1 MFGALKL
8 HGPVLTTVDEDNNL
22 NGVRSNPYTWARKHN
37 VIYIDNPVGA
47 GGGYLVLN
55 MIVSTQCFA
64 GFSFSDKLP
73 TTHDEVADNLYEF
86 LQQWFQLFPEYQ
98 VWF

>member
-22 NGVRSNPYTWARKHN
+22 NGVGSNPYTWARKHN

-47 GGGYLVLN
+47 GEKKTDRTHHCSNIIGLILFGVWEARAGGK
-55 MIVSTQCFA
+55 C
-64 GFSFSDKLP
+64 
-73 TTHDEVADNLYEF
+73 
-86 LQQWFQLFPEYQ
+86 
-98 VWF
+98 

>member
-22 NGVRSNPYTWARKHN
+22 SGVASNPFTWARKHN

-47 GGGYLVLN
+47 GEGDVRKTRPIG
-55 MIVSTQCFA
+55 STT
-64 GFSFSDKLP
+64 S
-73 TTHDEVADNLYEF
+73 
-86 LQQWFQLFPEYQ
+86 WM
-98 VWF
+98 

>member
-22 NGVRSNPYTWARKHN
+22 NGVGSNPYTWARKHN

-47 GGGYLVLN
+47 GEK
-55 MIVSTQCFA
+55 IVIRIQINVNALHNSQDTPSATSCP
-64 GFSFSDKLP
+64 LLM
-73 TTHDEVADNLYEF
+73 TM
-86 LQQWFQLFPEYQ
+86 
-98 VWF
+98 

>member
-22 NGVRSNPYTWARKHN
+22 NGVGSNPYTWARKHN

-47 GGGYLVLN
+47 GEMDWIARSLRRREK
-55 MIVSTQCFA
+55 M
-64 GFSFSDKLP
+64 
-73 TTHDEVADNLYEF
+73 F
-86 LQQWFQLFPEYQ
+86 LAQIGCRTFMVCKEPVF
-98 VWF
+98 